1 MDEQYKIHLPI
12 YEGPL
17 DLLLDLIRKQQIDI
31 YDIPIARITQQYL
44 DYLRLMEKLDIN
56 LAGEFLLM
64 AATLIY
70 IKSKMLLP
78 PDPLQPEEEAGD
90 PRLELVQRLLEH
102 EKFKSAAQML
112 HQKELIERSTW
123 NRAGIKEF
131 VLSGSEAEIQVHLFD
146 LVSALQRVMERAKA
160 KNLLEIERDE
170 LTVNQVIGKLRF
182 IFENSPGAVSLD
194 EIFWSFRSKRNLI
207 VAFLAILELVHFQA
221 ISLTQKENFG
231 EIIAR
236 RQENFENVMSNLDR
250 WMEGQP
256 MYTTALN
263 EFTAEVA
270 AK

>member
-1 MDEQYKIHLPI
+1 MDEQYKIHLPA

-17 DLLLDLIRKQQIDI
+17 DLLLDLIRKQQIEI

-44 DYLRLMEKLDIN
+44 DYLRLMENLDIN

-78 PDPLQPEEEAGD
+78 SDPLQPEGEAED
-90 PRLELVQRLLEH
+90 PRIELVQRLLEH
-102 EKFKSAAQML
+102 EKFKNAAQML
-112 HQKELIERSTW
+112 HQKELIENSTW

-131 VLSGSEAEIQVHLFD
+131 LISGQEVEIQVHLFD
-146 LVSALQRVMERAKA
+146 LVSAFQAVIERAKA

-170 LTVNQVIGKLRF
+170 LTVSQVISKLRF
-182 IFENSPGAVSLD
+182 IFENSLGAVSLN
-194 EIFWSFRSKRNLI
+194 EIFSSFRSKRNLI
-207 VAFLAILELVHFQA
+207 VAFLAILELVLFQA

-231 EIIAR
+231 EITAR

-250 WMEGQP
+250 WMEGQSLF
-256 MYTTALN
+256 TTTPRD
-263 EFTAEVA
+263 FTAEA
-270 AK
+270 TAK